1 MGAFAAGENRT
12 RGLWRFWEERSQG
25 PRCYLG
31 ASTVLRWLDQA
42 GRRAQAS
49 VASQLEGAPISRQ
62 VGTDGTWARLQ
73 GGAKRV
79 VLAIV
84 DSVSGII
91 WPPVVVAGEESAE
104 SWQRRFE
111 RIKQAGMNL
120 RPTGVTSDGCQGL
133 AQYLRKACSGSIIS
147 AVYGTCGAV

>member
-1 MGAFAAGENRT
+1 
-12 RGLWRFWEERSQG
+12 
-25 PRCYLG
+25 
-31 ASTVLRWLDQA
+31 
-42 GRRAQAS
+42 
-49 VASQLEGAPISRQ
+49 
-62 VGTDGTWARLQ
+62 
-73 GGAKRV
+73 V